1 MKISACIITYNHELF
16 IEDCIKGALNQNI
29 DFDYEIIIGE
39 DCSTDNTFAICER
52 YALEYPDKI
61 KLFRR
66 EKNLGLSGNWIESLK
81 ACSGD
86 YIAICEGD
94 DYWTDP
100 NKLKLQLDALT
111 KGNKYVFS
119 FHDSLIYNVTNK
131 LQNLRIGTKEIDQEP
146 SITSVL
152 RENNIRTETMVF
164 KNILNWDNLPFW
176 FKNTLKIDYALILL
190 LLENNGRAIYIDRT
204 MSLSRI
210 HNGTL
215 WSSKSATVHNQ
226 EGLAFFSNFY
236 NYTSKMK
243 IKKLV
248 KYKIR
253 LIKANMGILLMRE
266 GKIMEGL
273 STVVFY
279 NNWFNKSFTIKLK
292 KILSA
297 GKSGIFKRDHTIE

>member
-61 KLFRR
+61 KLFRG

-111 KGNKYVFS
+111 KSNKYVFS

-164 KNILNWDNLPFW
+164 KNSLNWDNLPFW

-190 LLENNGRAIYIDRT
+190 LLENNGRAIYVDKI

-210 HNGTL
+210 HNNTL

-226 EGLAFFSNFY
+226 EGLAFFSNFDD
-236 NYTSKMK
+236 YTSEMK

-248 KYKIR
+248 KCKIR

-297 GKSGIFKRDHTIE
+297 GKSGIFKRVHTIE